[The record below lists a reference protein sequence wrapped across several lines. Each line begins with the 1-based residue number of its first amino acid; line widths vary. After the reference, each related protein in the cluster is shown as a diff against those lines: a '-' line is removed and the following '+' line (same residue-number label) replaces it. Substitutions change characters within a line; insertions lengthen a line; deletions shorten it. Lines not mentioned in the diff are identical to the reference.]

1 MIRFL
6 QSGNKAVKYVLSA
19 FLLIICVSMLWYL
32 IPSSGTA
39 LDTNRQGIVASVAGE
54 DIRTADVN
62 ELVQSQMR
70 QQQGRIPDFYIP
82 ILRQQ
87 AVMQLIQRAEVRY
100 EAERLGLKV
109 SDQEVQ
115 DELQNGMSKAY
126 FFPDGKFIGKEKYEE
141 LLKLNGKTPETFEN
155 DVRQQLMVSK
165 LISAVGASANA
176 SDAEVE
182 QAYKDRNLKVKF
194 QYAVLNLDELTK
206 QIKPTPSEVEAFFA
220 ANKAVYQSAIPEK
233 RQVRYFVINDKDV
246 ESKITVDAAELQR
259 YYLSH
264 QDDYRVPE
272 RVRVRHILVSTPPAS
287 PDGKVDQKAVD
298 DARTKAEGILKQ
310 VKAGG
315 DFAELAKKNSQDSSA
330 ADGGELSWIVKGQT
344 VAEFEKVAFAQN
356 KGQISDLVKTIWG
369 FHIIQT
375 EEKQDAHV
383 KPLAEV
389 QATIEPV
396 LKAQKTSAALE
407 AKAKEAEDTA
417 TKQGLDKAAAKYGA
431 PVVQSNL
438 ITRNDALPGVGPSPQ
453 LMQQVFSTKEKSP
466 PQTARVATGYV
477 FFELQKVE
485 PARAP
490 ALEEVR
496 DKVTKDFVSSRSA
509 ELLRKKGQEL
519 ANRAHAENDLAKAA
533 KEVGATFKTSEL
545 VDRNAQVADIGALSG
560 PASVAFTMKRG
571 DISNALNLGT
581 REAVIAITDRQEPT
595 TADPQFAKDRDQL
608 REQIVQ
614 QRQEQAWR
622 LFLEALGARME
633 KEGKVKINQAEMNG
647 LTRTRG

>member
-54 DIRTADVN
+54 DIRTTDVN
-62 ELVQSQMR
+62 DLVQQQMR

-194 QYAVLNLDELTK
+194 QYAVLNLDDLTK

-220 ANKAVYQSAIPEK
+220 ANKAGYQSAIPEK

-246 ESKITVDAAELQR
+246 ESKITVDPAELQR
-259 YYLSH
+259 YYIAH

-272 RVRVRHILVSTPPAS
+272 RVRVRHILISTPPAS

-298 DARTKAEGILKQ
+298 DARAKAEGILKQ

-330 ADGGELSWIVKGQT
+330 ADGGELGWIVKGQT

-375 EEKQDAHV
+375 EEKQDARV

-396 LKAQKTSAALE
+396 LKAQKASAALE

-417 TKQGLDKAAAKYGA
+417 AKQGLDKAAAKYGA
-431 PVVQSNL
+431 PVVPSNL

-496 DKVTKDFVSSRSA
+496 DKVTADFVSSRSA

-560 PASVAFTMKRG
+560 PAAVAFTMKRG

-581 REAVIAITDRQEPT
+581 KEVVLAVTDRQEPT

>member
-62 ELVQSQMR
+62 DLVQSQMR

-220 ANKAVYQSAIPEK
+220 ANKAGYQNAIPEK
-233 RQVRYFVINDKDV
+233 RQIRYFVINDKDV
-246 ESKITVDAAELQR
+246 ESKITVDPAELQR
-259 YYLSH
+259 YYLAH
-264 QDDYRVPE
+264 QDEYRVPE
-272 RVRVRHILVSTPPAS
+272 RVRVRHILISTPPAS

-298 DARTKAEGILKQ
+298 EARVKAEGVLKQ
-310 VKAGG
+310 IKAGG

-330 ADGGELSWIVKGQT
+330 ADGGELGWIVKGQT
-344 VAEFEKVAFAQN
+344 VAEFEKIAFAQN

-375 EEKQDAHV
+375 EEKQDARV

-389 QATIEPV
+389 QSSFEPA
-396 LKAQKTSAALE
+396 LKAQKASAALE
-407 AKAKEAEDTA
+407 AKAKESEDVA
-417 TKQGLDKAAAKYGA
+417 TKLGLDKAAAKYGA

-438 ITRNDALPGVGPSPQ
+438 ITRNDALPGVGASPQ

-496 DKVTKDFVSSRSA
+496 DKVTADFVSSRSA

-545 VDRNAQVADIGALSG
+545 VDRNAQVADIGALNG
-560 PASVAFTMKRG
+560 PAAVAFTMKRG
-571 DISNALNLGT
+571 DISGALNLGT

>member
-19 FLLIICVSMLWYL
+19 FLLIICVSMLWFP

-39 LDTNRQGIVASVAGE
+39 LDTNQQGVVASVAGE

-62 ELVQSQMR
+62 DLVQQQMR

-126 FFPDGKFIGKEKYEE
+126 FFPDGKFIGKQKYEE

-194 QYAVLNLDELTK
+194 QYAVLNLDDLTK

-220 ANKAVYQSAIPEK
+220 ANKAGYQSAIPEK

-259 YYLSH
+259 YHLSH
-264 QDDYRVPE
+264 QDEYRVPE
-272 RVRVRHILVSTPPAS
+272 RVRVRHILISTPPAS

-298 DARTKAEGILKQ
+298 EARVKAEGILKQ
-310 VKAGG
+310 IKAGG

-330 ADGGELSWIVKGQT
+330 ADGGELGWIVKGQT

-431 PVVQSNL
+431 PVVHSNL
-438 ITRNDALPGVGPSPQ
+438 ITRNDALPGVCASPQ

-560 PASVAFTMKRG
+560 PAAVAFTMKRG
-571 DISNALNLGT
+571 DISGALNLGT
-581 REAVIAITDRQEPT
+581 REAVIAITDRQEPSA
-595 TADPQFAKDRDQL
+595 ADPQFAKDRDQL

-622 LFLEALGARME
+622 LFLEALGARM
-633 KEGKVKINQAEMNG
+633 
-647 LTRTRG
+647 

>member
-19 FLLIICVSMLWYL
+19 FLLIICASMLWYL

-39 LDTNRQGIVASVAGE
+39 LDTNRQGIVATVAGE
-54 DIRTADVN
+54 DIHTTDVN
-62 ELVQSQMR
+62 DLVQMQMR
-70 QQQGRIPDFYIP
+70 QQPGRIPDFYVP

-126 FFPDGKFIGKEKYEE
+126 FFPDGKFIGKEKYEA
-141 LLKLNGKTPETFEN
+141 LLKANNKTPETFEN

-165 LISAVGASANA
+165 LVSAVGASANA

-194 QYAVLNLDELTK
+194 QYAVLNLEDMVK

-220 ANKAVYQSAIPEK
+220 ANKTAYQGAIPEK
-233 RQVRYFVINDKDV
+233 RQVRYFVINDKEV
-246 ESKITVDAAELQR
+246 ESKITADPAELQR
-259 YYLSH
+259 YYLAH
-264 QDDYRVPE
+264 QDEYRVAE
-272 RVRVRHILVSTPPAS
+272 RVRVRHILISTPPAS

-298 DARTKAEGILKQ
+298 EARVKAEGVLKQ
-310 VKAGG
+310 IKAGG
-315 DFAELAKKNSQDSSA
+315 DFAALAKKYSQDTTA
-330 ADGGELSWIVKGQT
+330 ADGGELGWIVKDQT
-344 VAEFEKVAFAQN
+344 VAEFEKIAFAQN

-369 FHIIQT
+369 FHIVQT
-375 EEKQDAHV
+375 EEKQDARV

-389 QATIEPV
+389 QASIEPV
-396 LKAQKTSAALE
+396 VKAQKLSAAVE
-407 AKAKEAEDTA
+407 AKAKEAEDVA
-417 TKQGLDKAAAKYGA
+417 TKQGLDKAATKYGA

-466 PQTARVATGYV
+466 PQAARVATGYV

-519 ANRAHAENDLAKAA
+519 ADRAHAENDLAKAA
-533 KEVGATFKTSEL
+533 KEVGATFKTSDL
-545 VDRNAQVADIGALSG
+545 VNRSGQVPDIGTLSG
-560 PASVAFTMKRG
+560 PVAVAFTMKPG
-571 DISNALNLGT
+571 DISNAVNMGT
-581 REAVIAITDRQEPT
+581 KEVVLAVTDRQEPS
-595 TADPQFAKDRDQL
+595 TADQQFAKDRDQL
-608 REQIVQ
+608 REQIAQ
-614 QRQEQAWR
+614 QHQEQAWR

-647 LTRTRG
+647 LTKGRG

>member
-39 LDTNRQGIVASVAGE
+39 LDTNQQGVVASVAGE

-62 ELVQSQMR
+62 DLVQQQMR

-126 FFPDGKFIGKEKYEE
+126 FFPDGKFIGKQKYEE

-194 QYAVLNLDELTK
+194 QYAVLNLDDLTK

-220 ANKAVYQSAIPEK
+220 ANKAGYQSAIPEK

-259 YYLSH
+259 YHLSH
-264 QDDYRVPE
+264 QDEYRVPE
-272 RVRVRHILVSTPPAS
+272 RVRVRHILISTPPAS

-298 DARTKAEGILKQ
+298 EARVKAEGILKQ
-310 VKAGG
+310 IKAGG

-330 ADGGELSWIVKGQT
+330 ADGGELGWIVKGQT

-438 ITRNDALPGVGPSPQ
+438 ITRNDALPGVGASPQ

-560 PASVAFTMKRG
+560 PAAVAFTMKRG
-571 DISNALNLGT
+571 DISGALNLGT
-581 REAVIAITDRQEPT
+581 REAVIAITDRQEPSA
-595 TADPQFAKDRDQL
+595 ADPQFAKDRDQL